1 LRWQVV
7 LRVEG
12 PLLVGNGPAAQ
23 MVQLGRDFVPGS
35 TWRGALA
42 DAVLRHFGAKAPGAA
57 GAKGWPEFEAAFG
70 PGVRFGFLYPG
81 PGPAWEAFPLPL
93 TVYSCKA
100 APGLAERE
108 AGSGSTGGHGLRDAL
123 LPRLR
128 RFAGV
133 GGRGTWSCRCGERLD
148 RRRGLAARKYLPEAD
163 RFAYR
168 EVKVRRRLMVRVGL
182 DRRTET
188 AAEGVLYALDAAVPG
203 PQGILWFTGGWWGN
217 RERLEALRGLL
228 EAACPPA
235 GEGRAVRLGTA
246 RARGLGKA
254 AVEIKALPGAPLP
267 SLEHRLEAFQPR
279 RPSGELADPRHV
291 YFSLTLRS
299 PLLVRDRTGA
309 ACGPEA
315 AVLEPYV
322 ENLPAGLEFLPG
334 ASAVGCVFRRNRPP
348 SPEDCDHLFR

>member
-1 LRWQVV
+1 MRCQVV

-12 PLLVGNGPAAQ
+12 PLLVGSGPAAQ

-35 TWRGALA
+35 AWRGALA

-57 GAKGWPEFEAAFG
+57 AAGRWPDFEAAFG
-70 PGVRFGFLYPG
+70 PGVRFGFLYPV
-81 PGPAWEAFPLPL
+81 PDRAWDPFPLPL
-93 TVYSCKA
+93 TARSCKA
-100 APGLAERE
+100 APGFGPLDDD
-108 AGSGSTGGHGLRDAL
+108 GGSTGGHGLRDTL

-203 PQGILWFTGGWWGN
+203 PQGILWFTGGWWGD
-217 RERLEALRGLL
+217 RDRLEALRGLL
-228 EAACPPA
+228 RAACPPA
-235 GEGRAVRLGTA
+235 DEGWALRLGTG
-246 RARGLGKA
+246 RARGLGRLAGA
-254 AVEIKALPGAPLP
+254 AGVGPLLPRVPGLRQSLGGLAGQDRGPL
-267 SLEHRLEAFQPR
+267 LLQR
-279 RPSGELADPRHV
+279 RPPR
-291 YFSLTLRS
+291 
-299 PLLVRDRTGA
+299 GA
-309 ACGPEA
+309 GR
-315 AVLEPYV
+315 
-322 ENLPAGLEFLPG
+322 GG
-334 ASAVGCVFRRNRPP
+334 HRPRKG
-348 SPEDCDHLFR
+348 SCA